1 MKFKHVL
8 FSGLLMST
16 AFVACTNEEFQESG
30 SQASMKDAISLGEG
44 FTISGG
50 IMNAQTRAIYEDETS
65 GTSVAIKS
73 LWEPNDLVGAAWYA
87 AWTGPNAGFMFG
99 SSSDQF
105 ASNHPYERV
114 NKEGNVATAAFQ
126 TVTNSFAGKYVLYFP
141 YNKDV
146 AAVGTEIPVKSET
159 AQTMDIAKPLEHVNK
174 NMFFYQDKEYTTG
187 GNQIADFELTP
198 VPVLYRLFFKANDA
212 TRELVGKVI
221 SKVIIES
228 NGTNLYSDGKLSVSG
243 TGYSDATSAYAGN
256 TATNVYTL
264 DVTGNETDTDY
275 QVSAATTDG
284 GMKKPIYISV
294 LPANSSI
301 ATLTIKVITS
311 DGAVFKKVITLSG
324 AESVKTAITKEGGLF
339 SSNITLDELGSPS
352 EGVYTTQQF
361 NKAWEDAL
369 KAGEPASI
377 TLGAPMNL
385 ETLTM
390 NNMGSKITIA
400 GSELTVGTLNIEDGE
415 LTVNSSLKA
424 TDVNIEQY
432 GKLTTTA
439 TTIDGTLTIKG
450 KEVTLGGVESL
461 NNVLVDRQGVLN
473 VTGAAVTKK
482 IKGTFTSNVESEVT
496 LKDIV
501 LDGVTTLG
509 GTVSTNIVEF
519 NQATTLNNNAELTA
533 AGATTFKGEVTNNGT
548 ITNSSTYAINFEKKL
563 TNAGTININGTGVS
577 FKDATTNTGTVTME
591 AAATNSGTFT
601 NRGVLTVNAALTNS
615 GTLTLDQNSTGS
627 ADITNSGTVN
637 VNAADVTTPVPA
649 AATLNIVNNK
659 NLNISLSSKDK
670 TVTFKKLTNTGMVN
684 IEKGTVKETASDA
697 ITQTAGEI
705 KVAKDANITFEG
717 SHTDFDGGYI
727 IIEDTKSNAITN
739 GNTQKAACIYT
750 DAAAVTTIGADYVIF
765 ENKASLSSEDIT
777 VLQAKSLVLR
787 ADLELQADMAMGENT
802 SFIVEREVALT
813 GKDSKRTLTFNS
825 NGTTLEVKGGVLLTV
840 RANAALTATAVN
852 TANVGTSY
860 GSIVAVGGEYTPK
873 G

>member
-8 FSGLLMST
+8 FSGLLIST

-424 TDVNIEQY
+424 TDVNIGQY

-450 KEVTLGGVESL
+450 KEVTLGSVESL
-461 NNVLVDRQGVLN
+461 NNVLVDRQGVLS

-533 AGATTFKGEVTNNGT
+533 AGTTTFKAEVTNNGT
-548 ITNSSTYAINFEKKL
+548 IENTGSNEVINFEKKL
-563 TNAGTININGTGVS
+563 TNAGTITIAGTGVS
-577 FKDATTNTGTVTME
+577 FKDATTNTGTVTIE

-637 VNAADVTTPVPA
+637 VNAADVTTPAPA

-659 NLNISLSSKDK
+659 NLNISLSSKEK
-670 TVTFKKLTNTGMVN
+670 AVTFKKLTNTGMVN
-684 IEKGTVKETASDA
+684 IEKGTVKETAVNA

-705 KVAKDANITFEG
+705 KVAKEAKITFTAT
-717 SHTDFDGGYI
+717 HTDFAGGYI
-727 IIEDTKSNAITN
+727 IIEDTKANALEN
-739 GNTQKAACIYT
+739 ANTQKVACIYT
-750 DAAAVTTIGADYVIF
+750 TSAALPSDADYVIF
-765 ENKASLSSEDIT
+765 ENKASLSSTDIAI
-777 VLQAKSLVLR
+777 VNAKNLVLR
-787 ADLELQADMAMGENT
+787 ADLELQANMEMAAGAD
-802 SFIVEREVALT
+802 FIVEKDATLT
-813 GKDSKRTLTFNS
+813 GKGAAELSFTGSGAGN
-825 NGTTLEVKGGVLLTV
+825 LEVKAGVVLKVGADAT
-840 RANAALTATAVN
+840 LTATNAAVATIN
-852 TANVGTSY
+852 GAIIATGGT
-860 GSIVAVGGEYTPK
+860 YTPR